1 MIQIYAPG
9 NRNYSRNGDAVLH
22 PSQCDVE
29 MNLKGD
35 WQLTLENPADENM
48 NLITK
53 EAVIKCDT
61 PIGKDQRFRIYD
73 YEKSEDGV
81 SAKARPVFFDAAK
94 DAFILDKRPTN
105 KTGKAALDIIME
117 GTGYTG
123 ETDITDINTAY
134 YIRKNLIEA
143 LNGEDENSFINRWG
157 GEPIYQNEHLI
168 MNKKYGSDKGARAT
182 FGNNLQSISETVNMD
197 GVVTRIIPMSYNG
210 HMLEGDKPWVDSP
223 NIGKYEI
230 IYTKVIEY
238 SDVKLQEDINDENE
252 KGYADLTTLR
262 AELKRRAQQ
271 DFDNGIDLPAVTY
284 EVEVADL
291 ENAVGYEDIKD
302 LVKIGLGDDVMA
314 ENKRLNITT
323 KNRCVGIVY
332 DCIEQKN
339 KSVTLGETQ
348 TDYFSQIASVQQK
361 VNQSL
366 TNTGVRGEM
375 VYGLIDLVKASMKA
389 TAENAV
395 LQKSKAIL
403 FEDKVEGSP
412 SYGAMALGTTG
423 FMIAAKRLP
432 DDSDWDWRT
441 FGTGQGFF
449 ADLIVAGT
457 MLYDR
462 CRGGTA
468 EIGGINN
475 TSGVL
480 KILDASGKEIGR
492 WDKDGVKI
500 YSGEIN
506 GPEIIAGGTGNTPGI
521 IRILDAKGKEI
532 GRWDKDG
539 VKIYSG
545 EINGPEIIAGGT
557 GNTPGI
563 IRILDA
569 KGKEIGRWDKDGV
582 KIYSGEING
591 PTIIAGGSGNIAG
604 LIEIL
609 DENGNQI
616 GSWGKDGLYAN
627 SGGELRSKDYVDGQK
642 GFTLDLTNGII
653 KVAEILIKSLN
664 TDTQS
669 KCAFRFK
676 DGKLELLRQNGD
688 PLTTVWI
695 SDYVPEDTPPGGAVS
710 GGWQGKFEIKT
721 LMAGGEVVRLQMDS
735 ETGTAKLGGG
745 SAVNLFVGDEAGKS
759 RVYITEGVFGVGE
772 NLQVKYGDKKAITG
786 RVEYS
791 DGTYLDLVNGAVVG
805 GNSKAGAF

>member
-1 MIQIYAPG
+1 MIQIYKPS
-9 NRNYSRNGDAVLH
+9 NTNYTSNGDMTLQPSEAEIQAKLNGTWQAELSHPIDADGRWKYIEDQAVLKM
-22 PSQCDVE
+22 PSFNGE
-29 MNLKGD
+29 
-35 WQLTLENPADENM
+35 QL
-48 NLITK
+48 
-53 EAVIKCDT
+53 
-61 PIGKDQRFRIYD
+61 FRIVKKN
-73 YEKSEDGV
+73 KSDSGIEV
-81 SAKARPVFFDAAK
+81 TAEPIFLDAAGDCYLK
-94 DAFILDKRPTN
+94 DIRPTN
-105 KTGKAALDIIME
+105 VNGQQALNQMMAPNKKYSGKSDIALKT
-117 GTGYTG
+117 
-123 ETDITDINTAY
+123 TAY
-134 YIRKNLIEA
+134 YQDKNLIQA
-143 LNGEDENSFINRWG
+143 LNGEEDNSFINRWG
-157 GEPIYQNEHLI
+157 GEIIYDNFQVI
-168 MNKKYGSDKGARAT
+168 VNKRAGGDYGVQILYGKNIEKDGIKEEVDFSD
-182 FGNNLQSISETVNMD
+182 
-197 GVVTRIIPMSYNG
+197 VVTRIYPKAFNG
-210 HMLEGDKPWVDSP
+210 YSISGNGYVDSP
-223 NIGKYEI
+223 VIGSYPTVKSSTITFE
-230 IYTKVIEY
+230 
-238 SDVKLQEDINDENE
+238 DVKMREDAREEDEEN
-252 KGYADLTTLR
+252 GIIVCDTQ
-262 AELKRRAQQ
+262 AELDTALKKKCQEQ
-271 DFDNGIDLPAVTY
+271 YDNGIDKPVVTISINMVALQNTEEY
-284 EVEVADL
+284 KDYKILEEVSLGDTVHCKSSNLGIVTDARVA
-291 ENAVGYEDIKD
+291 EIKYD
-302 LVKIGLGDDVMA
+302 PINKKVSAVKIGDIA
-314 ENKRLNITT
+314 A
-323 KNRCVGIVY
+323 
-332 DCIEQKN
+332 
-339 KSVTLGETQ
+339 
-348 TDYFSQIASVQQK
+348 DYFGRLSDAAVRVDIAIRPDGTVIGQQVEGLINMALAQLKLQSTVAKKVNVRAILLEDTDPNSPLYGAMCWGTQGFQIASER
-361 VNQSL
+361 
-366 TNTGVRGEM
+366 T
-375 VYGLIDLVKASMKA
+375 
-389 TAENAV
+389 
-395 LQKSKAIL
+395 
-403 FEDKVEGSP
+403 EDGK
-412 SYGAMALGTTG
+412 
-423 FMIAAKRLP
+423 
-432 DDSDWDWRT
+432 DWKWST
-441 FGTGQGFF
+441 FGTAKGFF
-449 ADLIVAGT
+449 ANLIVAGT

-480 KILDASGKEIGR
+480 K
-492 WDKDGVKI
+492 
-500 YSGEIN
+500 
-506 GPEIIAGGTGNTPGI
+506 
-521 IRILDAKGKEI
+521 ILDAKGKEI

-695 SDYVPEDTPPGGAVS
+695 SDYVPEDTPPGGTVS

-759 RVYITEGVFGVGE
+759 RVCITEDIFGVGE

>member
-1 MIQIYAPG
+1 MIQIYSPG
-9 NRNYSRNGDAVLH
+9 NRNYNRNGDAVLH

-35 WQLTLENPADENM
+35 WQLTLENPADENI

-105 KTGKAALDIIME
+105 KTGKDALDILME

-123 ETDITDINTAY
+123 ETDIMDLNTAY

-168 MNKKYGSDKGARAT
+168 MNKKYGSDKGVKAT
-182 FGNNLQSISETVNMD
+182 FGNNLQSISETVNME
-197 GVVTRIIPMSYNG
+197 GVVTRIIPMAYNG
-210 HMLEGDKPWVDSP
+210 YMLEGDKPWVDSP

-238 SDVKLQEDINDENE
+238 SDVKLQEDVSNENE
-252 KGYADLTTLR
+252 KGYADLTMLR

-291 ENAVGYEDIKD
+291 ENVIGYEDIKD
-302 LVKIGLGDDVMA
+302 LVKIGLGDDVTA
-314 ENKRLNITT
+314 ENKRLGITT
-323 KNRCVGIVY
+323 KNRCVGMVY
-332 DCIEQKN
+332 DCILQEN
-339 KSVTLGETQ
+339 KSVRLGETQ
-348 TDYFSQIASVQQK
+348 TDYFSQMASVQQK

-366 TNTGVRGEM
+366 TQTGVKGEM
-375 VYGLIDLVKASMKA
+375 IYGLIDLFKASMKA

-395 LQKSKAIL
+395 LQKEKAIL
-403 FEDKVEGSP
+403 FEDKVPGSP
-412 SYGAMALGTTG
+412 TYGAMALGTTG

-432 DDSDWDWRT
+432 DDSDWDWKT
-441 FGTGQGFF
+441 FGTGQGFL

-457 MLYDR
+457 MLADR
-462 CRGGTA
+462 IRGGVLMSQNFEDGEA
-468 EIGGINN
+468 GFELDLNN
-475 TSGVL
+475 
-480 KILDASGKEIGR
+480 
-492 WDKDGVKI
+492 
-500 YSGEIN
+500 
-506 GPEIIAGGTGNTPGI
+506 GI
-521 IRILDAKGKEI
+521 IRA
-532 GRWDKDG
+532 
-539 VKIYSG
+539 
-545 EINGPEIIAGGT
+545 AQ
-557 GNTPGI
+557 
-563 IRILDA
+563 
-569 KGKEIGRWDKDGV
+569 
-582 KIYSGEING
+582 
-591 PTIIAGGSGNIAG
+591 
-604 LIEIL
+604 LI
-609 DENGNQI
+609 
-616 GSWGKDGLYAN
+616 
-627 SGGELRSKDYVDGQK
+627 
-642 GFTLDLTNGII
+642 
-653 KVAEILIKSLN
+653 IKSLN
-664 TDTQS
+664 NDTQS

-688 PLTTVWI
+688 PLTTIQI
-695 SDYVPEDTPPGGAVS
+695 SDFIPEDTPPGGAVS

-735 ETGTAKLGGG
+735 ETGTAKLGGD

-759 RVYITEGVFGVGE
+759 RVYITEDIFGVGE
-772 NLQVKYGDKKAITG
+772 NLQVKYGGKNAITG

>member
-1 MIQIYAPG
+1 MIQIYSPG
-9 NRNYSRNGDAVLH
+9 NRNYNRNGDAVLH

-35 WQLTLENPADENM
+35 WQLTLENPADENI

-105 KTGKAALDIIME
+105 KTGKDALDILME

-123 ETDITDINTAY
+123 ETDIMDLNTAY

-168 MNKKYGSDKGARAT
+168 MNKKYGSDKGVKAT
-182 FGNNLQSISETVNMD
+182 FGNNLQSISETVNME
-197 GVVTRIIPMSYNG
+197 GVITRIIPMAYNG
-210 HMLEGDKPWVDSP
+210 YMLEGDKPWVDSP

-238 SDVKLQEDINDENE
+238 SDVKLQEDVSDENE
-252 KGYADLTTLR
+252 KGYADLTMLR

-291 ENAVGYEDIKD
+291 ENVIGYEDIKD
-302 LVKIGLGDDVMA
+302 LVKIGLGDDVTA
-314 ENKRLNITT
+314 ENKRLGITT
-323 KNRCVGIVY
+323 KNRCVGMVY
-332 DCIEQKN
+332 DCILQEN
-339 KSVTLGETQ
+339 KSVRLGETQ
-348 TDYFSQIASVQQK
+348 TDYFSQMASVQQK

-366 TNTGVRGEM
+366 TQTGVKGEM
-375 VYGLIDLVKASMKA
+375 IYGLIDLFKASMKA

-395 LQKSKAIL
+395 LQKEKAIL
-403 FEDKVEGSP
+403 FEDKVPGSP
-412 SYGAMALGTTG
+412 TYGAMALGTTG
-423 FMIAAKRLP
+423 FVIAAKRLP
-432 DDSDWDWRT
+432 DDSDWDWKT
-441 FGTGQGFF
+441 FGTGQGFL

-457 MLYDR
+457 MLADR
-462 CRGGTA
+462 IRGGVLMSQNFEDGEA
-468 EIGGINN
+468 GFELDLNN
-475 TSGVL
+475 
-480 KILDASGKEIGR
+480 
-492 WDKDGVKI
+492 
-500 YSGEIN
+500 
-506 GPEIIAGGTGNTPGI
+506 GI
-521 IRILDAKGKEI
+521 IRA
-532 GRWDKDG
+532 
-539 VKIYSG
+539 
-545 EINGPEIIAGGT
+545 AQ
-557 GNTPGI
+557 
-563 IRILDA
+563 
-569 KGKEIGRWDKDGV
+569 
-582 KIYSGEING
+582 
-591 PTIIAGGSGNIAG
+591 
-604 LIEIL
+604 LI
-609 DENGNQI
+609 
-616 GSWGKDGLYAN
+616 
-627 SGGELRSKDYVDGQK
+627 
-642 GFTLDLTNGII
+642 
-653 KVAEILIKSLN
+653 IKSLN
-664 TDTQS
+664 NDTQS

-688 PLTTVWI
+688 PLTTIQI
-695 SDYVPEDTPPGGAVS
+695 SDFIPEDTPPGGAVS

-759 RVYITEGVFGVGE
+759 RVYITDGAFGIGE
-772 NLQVKYGDKKAITG
+772 ALQVKYGEKEGITG

>member
-1 MIQIYAPG
+1 MIQIYKPS
-9 NRNYSRNGDAVLH
+9 NTDYTSNGDMTLQPSEAEIQAKLNGTWQAELSHPIDAEGRWKYIEDQAVLKM
-22 PSQCDVE
+22 PSFNGE
-29 MNLKGD
+29 
-35 WQLTLENPADENM
+35 QL
-48 NLITK
+48 
-53 EAVIKCDT
+53 
-61 PIGKDQRFRIYD
+61 FRIVKKN
-73 YEKSEDGV
+73 KSDSGIEV
-81 SAKARPVFFDAAK
+81 TAEPIFLDAAGDCYLK
-94 DAFILDKRPTN
+94 DIRPTN
-105 KTGKAALDIIME
+105 VNGQQALDQMLAPNKKYS
-117 GTGYTG
+117 GKS
-123 ETDITDINTAY
+123 DITLKTTAY
-134 YIRKNLIEA
+134 YQDKNLIQA
-143 LNGEDENSFINRWG
+143 LNGEEDNSFINRWG
-157 GEPIYQNEHLI
+157 GEIIYDNFQV
-168 MNKKYGSDKGARAT
+168 
-182 FGNNLQSISETVNMD
+182 TVNKRAGGD
-197 GVVTRIIPMSYNG
+197 YGVQILYGKNIEKEGIKEEVDFSDVVTRIYPKAFNG
-210 HMLEGDKPWVDSP
+210 YSLSGNGYVDSP
-223 NIGKYEI
+223 LIGSYPTVKSSTITFE
-230 IYTKVIEY
+230 
-238 SDVKLQEDINDENE
+238 DVKMREDAREEDEEN
-252 KGYADLTTLR
+252 GIIVCDTQ
-262 AELKRRAQQ
+262 AELDTALKKKCQEQ
-271 DFDNGIDLPAVTY
+271 YDNGIDKPVVTISINMVALQNTEEY
-284 EVEVADL
+284 KDYKILEEVSLGDTVHCKSSNLGIVTDARVA
-291 ENAVGYEDIKD
+291 EIKYNPINKKVSA
-302 LVKIGLGDDVMA
+302 VKIGDIA
-314 ENKRLNITT
+314 A
-323 KNRCVGIVY
+323 
-332 DCIEQKN
+332 
-339 KSVTLGETQ
+339 
-348 TDYFSQIASVQQK
+348 DYFGRLSDAAVRVDIAIRPDGTVIGQQVEGLINMALAQLKLQSTVAKKVNVRAILLEDTDPNSPLYGAMCWGTQGFQIASER
-361 VNQSL
+361 
-366 TNTGVRGEM
+366 T
-375 VYGLIDLVKASMKA
+375 
-389 TAENAV
+389 
-395 LQKSKAIL
+395 
-403 FEDKVEGSP
+403 EDGK
-412 SYGAMALGTTG
+412 
-423 FMIAAKRLP
+423 
-432 DDSDWDWRT
+432 DWKWST
-441 FGTGQGFF
+441 FGTAKGFF
-449 ADLIVAGT
+449 ANLIVAGT

-480 KILDASGKEIGR
+480 K
-492 WDKDGVKI
+492 
-500 YSGEIN
+500 
-506 GPEIIAGGTGNTPGI
+506 
-521 IRILDAKGKEI
+521 ILDAKGKEI

>member
-1 MIQIYAPG
+1 MIQIYKPS
-9 NRNYSRNGDAVLH
+9 NTNYTSNGDMTLQPSEAEIQAKLNGTWQADLSHPIDADGRWKYIEDQAVLKM
-22 PSQCDVE
+22 PSFNGE
-29 MNLKGD
+29 
-35 WQLTLENPADENM
+35 QL
-48 NLITK
+48 
-53 EAVIKCDT
+53 
-61 PIGKDQRFRIYD
+61 FRIVKKN
-73 YEKSEDGV
+73 KSDSGIEV
-81 SAKARPVFFDAAK
+81 TAEPIFLDAAGDCYLK
-94 DAFILDKRPTN
+94 DIRPTN
-105 KTGKAALDIIME
+105 VNGQQALNQMLAPNKKYSGKSDIALKT
-117 GTGYTG
+117 
-123 ETDITDINTAY
+123 TAY
-134 YIRKNLIEA
+134 YQNKNLIQA
-143 LNGEDENSFINRWG
+143 LNGEEDNSFINRWG
-157 GEPIYQNEHLI
+157 GEIIYDNFQVI
-168 MNKKYGSDKGARAT
+168 INKRAGGDYGVQILYGKNIEKDGIKEEVDFSD
-182 FGNNLQSISETVNMD
+182 
-197 GVVTRIIPMSYNG
+197 VVTRIYPKAFNG
-210 HMLEGDKPWVDSP
+210 YSLSGNGYVDSP
-223 NIGKYEI
+223 IIGSYPTVKSSTITFE
-230 IYTKVIEY
+230 
-238 SDVKLQEDINDENE
+238 DVKMREDAREEDEAN
-252 KGYADLTTLR
+252 GIIVCDTQ
-262 AELKRRAQQ
+262 AELDTALKKKCQEQ
-271 DFDNGIDLPAVTY
+271 YDNGIDKPSVTISINMVALQNTEEY
-284 EVEVADL
+284 QDYKVLEEVSLGDTVHCKSSNLGIVTDARVTE
-291 ENAVGYEDIKD
+291 IKYD
-302 LVKIGLGDDVMA
+302 PISKKVSSVKIGDVA
-314 ENKRLNITT
+314 A
-323 KNRCVGIVY
+323 
-332 DCIEQKN
+332 
-339 KSVTLGETQ
+339 
-348 TDYFSQIASVQQK
+348 DYFGRLSDSAVRVDNAIRPDGTVIGQQVEGLINMALAQLKLQSTVAKKVNVRAILLEDTDPNSPLYGAMCWGTQGFQIASER
-361 VNQSL
+361 
-366 TNTGVRGEM
+366 T
-375 VYGLIDLVKASMKA
+375 
-389 TAENAV
+389 
-395 LQKSKAIL
+395 
-403 FEDKVEGSP
+403 EDGK
-412 SYGAMALGTTG
+412 
-423 FMIAAKRLP
+423 
-432 DDSDWDWRT
+432 DWKWST
-441 FGTGQGFF
+441 FGTAKGFF
-449 ADLIVAGT
+449 ANLIVAGT

-480 KILDASGKEIGR
+480 KILDE
-492 WDKDGVKI
+492 
-500 YSGEIN
+500 
-506 GPEIIAGGTGNTPGI
+506 
-521 IRILDAKGKEI
+521 KGKEI

-557 GNTPGI
+557 GDTPGV
-563 IRILDA
+563 IRILDG

-604 LIEIL
+604 SIEIL
-609 DENGNQI
+609 NENGNQI